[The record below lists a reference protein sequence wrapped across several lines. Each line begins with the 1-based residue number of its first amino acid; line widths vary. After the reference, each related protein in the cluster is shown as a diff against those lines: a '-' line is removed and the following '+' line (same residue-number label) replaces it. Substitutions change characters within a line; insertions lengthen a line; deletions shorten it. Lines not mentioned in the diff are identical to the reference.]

1 MPKKPVTMDPD
12 LEKLS
17 SLAIFEGYLVF
28 GKNFDP
34 ILATFSRLNMS
45 KFAPWPKG
53 IC

>member
-34 ILATFSRLNMS
+34 NLATFSRLNMS
-45 KFAPWPKG
+45 KFWKK
-53 IC
+53 